1 MSRDGSGEAVGARTL
16 DVLRLRVQR
25 RGPDADWL
33 DETLISHT
41 VLGPLPAWPL
51 NPEVFPTYF
60 HHLVG

>member
-33 DETLISHT
+33 DKTLISHT
-41 VLGPLPAWPL
+41 VLGPA
-51 NPEVFPTYF
+51 T
-60 HHLVG
+60 